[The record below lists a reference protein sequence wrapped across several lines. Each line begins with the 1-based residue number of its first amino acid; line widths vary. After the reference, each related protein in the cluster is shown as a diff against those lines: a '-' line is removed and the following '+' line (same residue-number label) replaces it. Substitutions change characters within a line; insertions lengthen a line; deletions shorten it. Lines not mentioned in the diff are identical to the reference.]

1 MTCSESTCPDKYKLH
16 KVTKARSHIYSSRI
30 WMNKEPEM
38 TAFNISVQFSRSV
51 VSDSLQPHK
60 LQQHARLP
68 YPSPTPQACSNSCPL
83 SRWCHPTIS
92 FPVTPFSSCPQS
104 FPASGSFPISWL
116 FATVGQSIGASA
128 SGSVLPMNIQGWF
141 PLGLTGLISLLSK
154 GLSKVFSRT
163 KSRKHQFFGPQPSL
177 RSNSHIHTCL
187 LEKPKLWLDG
197 CLLAK

>member
-38 TAFNISVQFSRSV
+38 TAFNISFQFSRSV
-51 VSDSLQPHK
+51 VSDSLQPHEP
-60 LQQHARLP
+60 QQHARLP

-92 FPVTPFSSCPQS
+92 FPVTPFSSCLHSFSESRS
-104 FPASGSFPISWL
+104 FPMSQFFTSGC
-116 FATVGQSIGASA
+116 QSIGASA
-128 SGSVLPMNIQGWF
+128 SASVLSMNIQDLF

-154 GLSKVFSRT
+154 RLSRVFSNT
-163 KSRKHQFFGPQPSL
+163 TVKKHQFFGAQVSL
-177 RSNSHIHTCL
+177 TSTHI
-187 LEKPKLWLDG
+187 
-197 CLLAK
+197 